1 MPERPGVQNLMQTLD
16 VATQARRGVAVG
28 VLAAAATYWFF
39 VVASGGS
46 PYPTPYLAGLA
57 LVLAFTTTLLAT
69 ALFTVGAAYRVSQ
82 SLEDE
87 N

>member
-1 MPERPGVQNLMQTLD
+1 MRTLD
-16 VATQARRGVAVG
+16 VVTQAKRGLAVG
-28 VLAAAATYWFF
+28 VLVAFGTYWLF

-69 ALFTVGAAYRVSQ
+69 ALFTIGAAYRVSR
-82 SLEDE
+82 SLD
-87 N
+87 

>member
-1 MPERPGVQNLMQTLD
+1 MPERPGVRNLMRTLN
-16 VATQARRGVAVG
+16 VATQAKRGLAVG
-28 VLAAAATYWFF
+28 VLVALGTYWLF

-69 ALFTVGAAYRVSQ
+69 AVFTLGAAYRVAQ
-82 SLEDE
+82 SFE
-87 N
+87 